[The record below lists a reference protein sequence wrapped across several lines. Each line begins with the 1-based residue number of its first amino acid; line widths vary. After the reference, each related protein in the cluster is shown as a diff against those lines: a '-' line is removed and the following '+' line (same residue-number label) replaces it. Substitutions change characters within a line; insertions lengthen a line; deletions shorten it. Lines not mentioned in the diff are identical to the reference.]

1 MQTPEEI
8 ELNKKRKVLE
18 RLKDRLATDEEE
30 IAEIRAELE
39 QFETNYKMQVGRLYA
54 DLDEIDA
61 QIAEEEVKLNPEDE
75 EIKRRADEARE
86 RAAESAADAEE
97 AIAENCTFKW
107 QPTTEAKKA
116 YHSLAKMIHPD
127 LALNAEERERRHVLM
142 AQLNQAYSAGDQNK
156 LNKLV
161 DDFRDSPDLVI
172 GDSVGDDLV
181 RAIRQIFQVKN
192 RLNELRVERLT
203 AELSELY
210 MLKTKIR
217 DEQLE
222 GRNLLDQMA
231 ERTRSHILKA
241 KRRLE
246 NLRKVNEANEM
257 NPDEYQGMNVSMF

>member
-1 MQTPEEI
+1 MQTPEEL

-30 IAEIRAELE
+30 MADIRAELE

-54 DLDEIDA
+54 ELDEIDA
-61 QIAEEEVKLNPEDE
+61 QIAEEEVMLNPEDV
-75 EIKRRADEARE
+75 EIKRRAEEARE
-86 RAAESAADAEE
+86 RAAESAADAAEE
-97 AIAENCTFKW
+97 IAENCTFKW

-127 LALNAEERERRHVLM
+127 LALNAEERERRHTLM
-142 AQLNQAYSAGDQNK
+142 AELNKAYEAGDQNL

-161 DDFRDSPDLVI
+161 DDYRDSPDLVI
-172 GDSVGDDLV
+172 GDSIGDDLV

-192 RLNELRVERLT
+192 RLRELRVERLT

-222 GRNLLDQMA
+222 GRNLLDQMS

-246 NLRKVNEANEM
+246 NLRKVNEANSNEYHEM
-257 NPDEYQGMNVSMF
+257 DVSMFN

>member
-1 MQTPEEI
+1 MLTPEEI
-8 ELNKKRKVLE
+8 ELDKKRKVLE
-18 RLKDRLATDEEE
+18 RLKDRLATDEEVM
-30 IAEIRAELE
+30 AEIRAELE

-54 DLDEIDA
+54 ELDEIDA
-61 QIAEEEVKLNPEDE
+61 QIAEEEVKLNPEDA
-75 EIKRRADEARE
+75 EIKRRAEEARE
-86 RAAESAADAEE
+86 RAAESAASTDAAEE
-97 AIAENCTFKW
+97 AAENCTFKW

-127 LALNAEERERRHVLM
+127 LALNAEERERRHTLM
-142 AQLNQAYSAGDQNK
+142 AELNKAYEAGDQNK

-161 DDFRDSPDLVI
+161 DDYRDSPDLVI
-172 GDSVGDDLV
+172 GDSIGDDLV

-192 RLNELRVERLT
+192 RLKELRIERLT

-246 NLRKVNEANEM
+246 NLRKVNEANS
-257 NPDEYQGMNVSMF
+257 NEYHELDVSMFN